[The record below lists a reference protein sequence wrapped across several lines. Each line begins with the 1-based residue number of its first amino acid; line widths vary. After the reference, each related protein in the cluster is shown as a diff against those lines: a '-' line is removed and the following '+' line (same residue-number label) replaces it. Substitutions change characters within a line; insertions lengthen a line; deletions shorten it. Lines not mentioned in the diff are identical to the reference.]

1 MSHSKRNTS
10 LAFFTAHERDELKGH
25 WGSRSTRLSRD
36 SFLPFGSCQ
45 LCLLPAREPVSCPSH
60 GHLFCRECA
69 ISNLLA
75 QGKELKRLRKEA
87 ERRVAEDAEDRAI
100 GDEESRIKAL
110 AEFERT
116 QAGLNGRNGV
126 VKAGVKRKVDD
137 TNAASNG
144 GDVKRRASTN
154 DKGEDQASFWIPNKI
169 PDHQK
174 SDVQAIR
181 KHPVCPAAA
190 ENAAHDFT
198 LKSLV
203 TVDFASEKREAS
215 SVPSTR
221 ICPACD
227 KPLSNATKAVLSKPC
242 GHVLC
247 KACNDKFQR
256 PPEKSAHD
264 LEFDE
269 RVRCYVCQGD
279 VTASTAK
286 ERGEKDG
293 KKSKKS
299 EASGAERGLV
309 ELSCDGTGFAGGG
322 KSNIVKKSGVAF
334 QC

>member
-10 LAFFTAHERDELKGH
+10 LAFFTAYERDELKGH

-87 ERRVAEDAEDRAI
+87 ERRVAEDAEDRVI
-100 GDEESRIKAL
+100 GDEEARLKAL
-110 AEFERT
+110 EEFERT
-116 QAGLNGRNGV
+116 QAGLNGRNGAS
-126 VKAGVKRKVDD
+126 KAGMKRKADD
-137 TNAASNG
+137 SDITLND
-144 GDVKRRASTN
+144 GDAKRRAGAH
-154 DKGEDQASFWIPNKI
+154 DKAEDQASFWIPNKI

-174 SDVQAIR
+174 SDVQVIR

-190 ENAAHDFT
+190 ENAVHDFT

-203 TVDFASEKREAS
+203 TVNFAAEKKNVS
-215 SVPSTR
+215 SDTSTR

-227 KPLSNATKAVLSKPC
+227 KPLSNATKAVLATPC

-247 KACNDKFQR
+247 KACSDKFQR

-264 LEFDE
+264 ADFD
-269 RVRCYVCQGD
+269 
-279 VTASTAK
+279 AA
-286 ERGEKDG
+286 
-293 KKSKKS
+293 
-299 EASGAERGLV
+299 
-309 ELSCDGTGFAGGG
+309 
-322 KSNIVKKSGVAF
+322 
-334 QC
+334 